1 MFTAESLSKIVR
13 SSLTQITAVRHPFW
27 TPEVEE
33 LLIMIAAHESHM
45 GKYLRQLGGGP
56 ARGVFQIEAATL
68 HDNYVSFIDLRPRL
82 AEQIA
87 QVTGCDHPDLG
98 QLQYNPAYGAV
109 HARLKLYRS
118 PGEIPSDTL
127 LMAQYAKKYYNSPS
141 GAATPEDY
149 LNAYY
154 KVRRGV

>member
-1 MFTAESLSKIVR
+1 MFSYEGLSGVIKTA
-13 SSLTQITAVRHPFW
+13 LTRITAVKHPLW
-27 TPEVEE
+27 SPEAEE

-56 ARGVFQIEAATL
+56 ARGVFQIEPATL
-68 HDNYVSFIDLRPRL
+68 LDNYRNFIDIRPKL
-82 AEQIA
+82 AAQIEA
-87 QVTGCDHPDLG
+87 VSGCGVLNLD
-98 QLQYNPAYGAV
+98 QLQFNPIYGAI

-118 PGEIPSDTL
+118 PGAIPTDTA
-127 LMAQYAKKYYNSPS
+127 LMAEYAKQYYNSAD

-154 KVRRGV
+154 EARRL